1 MKVQLFNQKAGAGRN
16 LELPQEISGFAGG
29 FFLDIFTG
37 SILCTSHSKKQNM
50 KTLLLLTASIC
61 FMTFAAFRP
70 LTEISSLEIGKPI
83 PKTDLRLQAVDGK
96 TITLA
101 RAKGRNGLLVIFS
114 CNTCP
119 FVVKNESRIKDISA
133 YATKADL
140 GVVIVNSNEG
150 QRDAEDS
157 FDAMKQY
164 MSEKQF
170 SGSYVLDKNAEL
182 ADAFGATHTP
192 ETYLF
197 GKAGT
202 LLYKGAIDDSPRDE
216 ASVKHHFLK
225 DAIEASVH
233 GEVVKTNSTKS
244 IGCSIKRKDS

>member
-1 MKVQLFNQKAGAGRN
+1 MKVQLFNGKEGGTQN
-16 LELPQEISGFAGG
+16 LRFHTKIYQSQGL
-29 FFLDIFTG
+29 IFGYIYRINKRYT
-37 SILCTSHSKKQNM
+37 LSKKYNM
-50 KTLLLLTASIC
+50 KTFLLFTATTCLIA
-61 FMTFAAFRP
+61 FYAFRP
-70 LTEISSLEIGKPI
+70 LAEITSLEIGKPV
-83 PKTDLRLQAVDGK
+83 PKTELKLQAVDGK

-101 RAKGRNGLLVIFS
+101 GAKGKNGLLVIFS

-119 FVVKNESRIKDISA
+119 FVVKNESRIKDICA
-133 YATKADL
+133 YALKSDF
-140 GVVIVNSNEG
+140 GVVIANSNEG
-150 QRDAEDS
+150 QRDDEDS
-157 FDAMKQY
+157 FDAMKKY

-170 SGSYVLDKNAEL
+170 KGSYVLDKNSEL

-216 ASVKHHFLK
+216 ASVKQHFLK

-233 GEVVKTNSTKS
+233 GQVVKTNTTKS
-244 IGCSIKRKDS
+244 IGCGIKRKES